1 MSGYESAL
9 RQRSDD
15 QVIGITSEVSRQLAI
30 CHAELARRG
39 VKMPRREPLPENV
52 IDFRRASKW
61 AMPRSITTGA
71 S

>member
-1 MSGYESAL
+1 MAIDNYLSS
-9 RQRSDD
+9 RDD
-15 QVIGITSEVSRQLAI
+15 KTLMGMAKCGTEQLARI
-30 CHAELARRG
+30 HAELARRG
-39 VKMPRREPLPENV
+39 VKMPRSEPLPENV